1 MPSKKKSST
10 NSSKRLPDMAAK
22 STSKAFLST
31 QNEQS
36 PSVPTHSMASSY
48 FNTVVGPS
56 EPLSHPNDAM
66 EYNHPSAN
74 LDFFPQDPEA
84 GPSNMVPTSLP
95 SPAAQQ
101 KKAPPKRK
109 PPINGKAGTS
119 EKRITRAKKSKPP
132 SAMVFKPSALAR
144 AHLLATSPAV
154 GHYVSQGETSTEL
167 EWAAETHIENLLNSN
182 SRNIQPQAE
191 HAFEPN
197 ILRRHTLPKSHT
209 TPAALAEQGRHTFP
223 GFHTSP
229 AALAEQGR
237 HTYPGFHTTSA
248 ASAEQGRPQEPTI
261 QAPQPRNPL
270 PWFPLDAATPSPALP
285 TLQPQQLPYH
295 PLSPL
300 NRPILHDLPQK
311 ITSMY
316 PVPKG
321 LEVSITQP
329 VEDPDNFKRSIV
341 TYRRLG
347 LTFDDIAAK
356 LHLAGA
362 AADIVTAAA
371 VEHVWRQSDE
381 KDFPCWYGDRV
392 QKLRVFE
399 RDDPNYL

>member
-1 MPSKKKSST
+1 MPSKKKTTT

-22 STSKAFLST
+22 STSKASMNT
-31 QNEQS
+31 QDEQS

-48 FNTVVGPS
+48 FDTVVGPL
-56 EPLSHPNDAM
+56 EPVSHPDDAL
-66 EYNHPSAN
+66 EYNHPSAR
-74 LDFFPQDPEA
+74 LDLFPQDPEA
-84 GPSNMVPTSLP
+84 GPNNLVPTSLS

-109 PPINGKAGTS
+109 PPTNGKAGTS

-132 SAMVFKPSALAR
+132 PAIVSNASSLAR
-144 AHLLATSPAV
+144 AHLMASIPGL
-154 GHYVSQGETSTEL
+154 GHYVSQGETPTKL
-167 EWAAETHIENLLNSN
+167 EWAAETRMENLLNSN
-182 SRNIQPQAE
+182 SRIIQPQAE

-197 ILRRHTLPKSHT
+197 ILRRHTLPKSYT
-209 TPAALAEQGRHTFP
+209 TPAALAEQGRHTFS

-229 AALAEQGR
+229 V
-237 HTYPGFHTTSA
+237 

-285 TLQPQQLPYH
+285 TLQPQQLPYY

-300 NRPILHDLPQK
+300 NRPILYDLPQK
-311 ITSMY
+311 ITSMC

-329 VEDPDNFKRSIV
+329 VEDADNFKRSIV

-347 LTFDDIAAK
+347 LTFNDIAAK

-381 KDFPCWYGDRV
+381 KDFPSWYGDHG

-399 RDDPNYL
+399 RGDPNYL